1 MNEAEIEVDS
11 AISVFLDRRCPV
23 DTKVGAAL
31 MVSTLVKAMGPPP
44 KARREKKPL
53 SFAFR

>member
-23 DTKVGAAL
+23 DTRAGAAL
-31 MVSTLVKAMGPPP
+31 MVSMLIKAMGPP